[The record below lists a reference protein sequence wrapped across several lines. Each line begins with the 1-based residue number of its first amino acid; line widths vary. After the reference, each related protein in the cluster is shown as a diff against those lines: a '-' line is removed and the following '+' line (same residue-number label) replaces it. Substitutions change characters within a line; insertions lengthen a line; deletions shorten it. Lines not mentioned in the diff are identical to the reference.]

1 MSNERLATL
10 RLFRLNCPAVPHCP
24 PVCLQMVM
32 QVLKANACLDMSV
45 PPDHTKPTQ
54 LHIAHL
60 IMSSGLDLDSFR
72 EQTAVDRVNNWL
84 GTDLPSTKES
94 SVEAFDGILASLYA
108 IKLQVDVTLGVWI
121 ESNVGNMAVLF
132 LTFSFDIIFKLLR
145 PGIAFFSAQWLA
157 KY

>member
-1 MSNERLATL
+1 
-10 RLFRLNCPAVPHCP
+10 
-24 PVCLQMVM
+24 MVM

-45 PPDHTKPTQ
+45 LPDHTTPTQ
-54 LHIAHL
+54 LHIAHS

-94 SVEAFDGILASLYA
+94 SVEAFNGILASLYA
-108 IKLQVDVTLGVWI
+108 IKLQVNVTLGVWI
-121 ESNVGNMAVLF
+121 EGNVDDVSVLL
-132 LTFSFDIIFKLLR
+132 LTFSFDIIFKLLG
-145 PGIAFFSAQWLA
+145 PGIPFFSAQWLA